1 MANVRARELRRNRI
15 AAERRLWWRLRG
27 LKEIGFKF
35 RQLVPIDHF
44 IVDFACL
51 SERLIIEVDGATHTT
66 DEELASDAKRECYLR
81 EQGSR
86 ILRFW
91 NSDVA
96 NNIEGVMDTI
106 VDALGPPPP
115 PRIMPEACLRHDGE
129 GRSAR
134 HRSGAPQ

>member
-1 MANVRARELRRNRI
+1 V
-15 AAERRLWWRLRG
+15 ERRLWWRLRG

-35 RQLVPIDHF
+35 RQQVPIDHF

-66 DEELASDAKRECYLR
+66 DEEFASDAKRERYLR
-81 EQGSR
+81 EQGFR

-115 PRIMPEACLRHDGE
+115 PPSPPRRGE